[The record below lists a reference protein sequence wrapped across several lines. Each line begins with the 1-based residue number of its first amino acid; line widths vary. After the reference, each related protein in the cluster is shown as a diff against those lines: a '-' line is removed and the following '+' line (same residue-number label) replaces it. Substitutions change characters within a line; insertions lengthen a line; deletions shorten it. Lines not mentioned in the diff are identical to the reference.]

1 MKIKIVFLAKNCDSS
16 SIVYNFLK
24 KHIEFDAIIVEKT
37 LSKRK
42 QLARRIK
49 RLGIWYATGQA
60 AFMVLV
66 NPVLKLLSQKR
77 KKEIIQLYQL
87 DISEIPE
94 NCYQEVNSLN
104 SEESRKL
111 LQELNPDLIII
122 NGTGIIS
129 KKTIE
134 CVSAPFINIH
144 VGITPLFR
152 GVHGGYWAMATGKN
166 DFFGTTIHYVDQ
178 GVDTGVIIEQ
188 AFIVPEKKDNFYTYP
203 YLQYAIILPFLQQ
216 VVSAFT
222 SGQRPAVK
230 KPLSTESSIWFH
242 PTLWQWIRN
251 MGRTFIF
258 LFPIFNFILDLF
270 ISEYAPYF
278 KNT

>member
-1 MKIKIVFLAKNCDSS
+1 MAAKIVFLAKNCDSS
-16 SIVYNFLK
+16 SIVYNCLK
-24 KHIEFDAIIVEKT
+24 KQIDFEAIIVEKT

-60 AFMVLV
+60 AFMIVV
-66 NPVLKLLSQKR
+66 NPILKLLSQKR
-77 KKEIIQLYQL
+77 KKEIIQQYEL
-87 DISEIPE
+87 DVSPMPE
-94 NCYQEVNSLN
+94 KSYRLVNSLN
-104 SEESRKL
+104 SEESRML
-111 LQELNPDLIII
+111 LQKLNPDLIIV

-152 GVHGGYWAMATGKN
+152 GVHGGYWAMATGKK
-166 DFFGTTIHYVDQ
+166 DFFGSTIHYVDR
-178 GVDTGVIIEQ
+178 GVDTGGIIEQ
-188 AFIVPEKKDNFYTYP
+188 AFIVPEKGDNFYTYP

-216 VVSAFT
+216 VISAF
-222 SGQRPAVK
+222 SAGQRPAVK
-230 KPLSTESSIWFH
+230 KPLSEGSSIWFH
-242 PTLWQWIRN
+242 PTLWQWVKN

-258 LFPIFNFILDLF
+258 LFPAFNFILD
-270 ISEYAPYF
+270 
-278 KNT
+278 